1 MQKKVIIALICV
13 AVAVSGSFLCLYKG
27 RDEVTFFQ
35 RQYINQYLSK
45 SPFETD
51 EDGRAVLI
59 PVAVASQTDG
69 YSAGEFLGARN
80 QIDYRTGCIE
90 VKVAVTDSNTAV
102 LADSYSSIGENSTEL
117 RRVIEQMQNDGAERL
132 VVNLSEYSRLS
143 AINYVLTNS
152 FVQTG
157 CVITGVDEYALEYVV
172 GYFPKLHVLCN
183 YSKDSERSLEDIKQ
197 AGASGIF
204 VPAESISKSLFN
216 SAKELDLA
224 IWVDCGADVYDTV
237 KAVKFGADGIVS
249 SRPDFA
255 DAIVTAWHEST
266 FDSYFGIY

>member
-1 MQKKVIIALICV
+1 MRKKVIIALVCV
-13 AVAVSGSFLCLYKG
+13 AVAVGGCFLCLYKG
-27 RDEVTFFQ
+27 RDEVTFIQ

-45 SPFETD
+45 SPFATD
-51 EDGRAVLI
+51 EDGRTLLV

-80 QIDYRTGCIE
+80 QLDYRTGCIE

-102 LADSYSSIGENSTEL
+102 LADSYSSIGENPAEL
-117 RRVIEQMQNDGAERL
+117 RRVIEQMEKDSAEKL

-152 FVQTG
+152 FIQTG
-157 CVITGVDEYALEYVV
+157 CIITGVDEYALEYIV
-172 GYFPKLHVLCN
+172 GYFPKLHVMCN
-183 YSKDSERSLEDIKQ
+183 YSKNSERSLEEIKQ
-197 AGASGIF
+197 AGAAGIF
-204 VPAESISKSLFN
+204 VAAESINKALFQ

-224 IWVDCGADVYDTV
+224 VWVDCGAEVYDTV
-237 KAVKFGADGIVS
+237 RALKFGADGIVS

-255 DAIVTAWHEST
+255 DAIVTSWHESS